1 MKQELTTL
9 VLGEVPKAIRGNV
22 FRAPSAKSGPHYF
35 PSSVPHLV
43 AIGEEKRKVDGQ
55 NITFTI
61 LGYAPYILVIQA
73 AVGVE
78 DIFHKERVSAWE
90 QKLYA
95 ESYKILKKRG
105 GNDEWSE
112 VYSIFA
118 VSGYVGA
125 PEQFLDRAPAMAAL
139 LKSETVDL
147 DPKEVE
153 YTIST
158 QIKYAKH
165 DLSVIDWDGA
175 FLFDVE
181 GDFGLAI
188 ELLILANYQL
198 LRHRLLDRRL
208 DEQLERITKTVNA
221 AEEDKKFLS
230 DKSLAKDVKS
240 ILRRRLTWISAF
252 ESIERD
258 IKLIGEWYSARFYD
272 IASRKMKV
280 NEWRT
285 TIKDKLDSLDDIYS
299 TLLENFTITSKERAE
314 WVETI
319 AWFVLQAGWFILIVL
334 EFLYYTK

>member
-1 MKQELTTL
+1 MKQQLTTL

-22 FRAPSAKSGPHYF
+22 FRAPTVKSGPHYF

-43 AIGEEKRKVDGQ
+43 AIGEEKRKVEGKE
-55 NITFTI
+55 ITFAV
-61 LGYAPYILVIQA
+61 LGYAPYIIVIQA
-73 AVGVE
+73 SVE
-78 DIFHKERVSAWE
+78 PADIFDKNATSAWE

-105 GNDEWSE
+105 GSDEWSE
-112 VYSIFA
+112 MYSIFS
-118 VSGYVGA
+118 VSGYEGE
-125 PEQFLDRAPAMAAL
+125 PEQFLTHAPEMAAL
-139 LKSETVDL
+139 LKSETIEL

-153 YTIST
+153 YTLST

-165 DLSVIDWDGA
+165 DLAIIDWDGA

-181 GDFGLAI
+181 GDFGLAV
-188 ELLILANYQL
+188 ELLTLANLQL

-208 DEQLERITKTVNA
+208 DEQLDRITKIVN
-221 AEEDKKFLS
+221 EPESNKKFLS
-230 DKSLAKDVKS
+230 DKSVARDVKS

-258 IKLIGEWYSARFYD
+258 IKLIGDWYSARFYD
-272 IASRKMKV
+272 LASHKMKV
-280 NEWRT
+280 SEWRGA
-285 TIKDKLDSLDDIYS
+285 IKDKLDSLENVYS
-299 TLLENFTITSKERAE
+299 TLVENFTITSKEKAE

-319 AWFVLQAGWFILIVL
+319 AWFVLQAGWFVLIVL

>member
-9 VLGEVPKAIRGNV
+9 VLGEVPKAIRGSV

-43 AIGEEKRKVDGQ
+43 TIGEEKRKVDDRE
-55 NITFTI
+55 ITFAI

-73 AVGVE
+73 TIGTE
-78 DIFHKERVSAWE
+78 DIFNKEKVSAWE

-112 VYSIFA
+112 MYSIFA
-118 VSGYVGA
+118 VSGYAGA
-125 PEQFLDRAPAMAAL
+125 PEQFLEHAPAMAAL

-165 DLSVIDWDGA
+165 DLSIIDWDGA

-181 GDFGLAI
+181 GDFGLAV
-188 ELLILANYQL
+188 ELLTLANYQL

-208 DEQLERITKTVNA
+208 DEQLERIMKVVNA
-221 AEEDKKFLS
+221 AETDKKFLS
-230 DKSLAKDVKS
+230 DKSLVKDVKS

-280 NEWRT
+280 NEWRA
-285 TIKDKLDSLDDIYS
+285 TIKDKLDSLEDIYS

>member
-9 VLGEVPKAIRGNV
+9 VLGEVPKAIRGSV

-43 AIGEEKRKVDGQ
+43 TIGEEKRKVDDRE
-55 NITFTI
+55 ITFAI

-73 AVGVE
+73 TIGTE
-78 DIFHKERVSAWE
+78 DIFNKEKVSAWE

-112 VYSIFA
+112 MYSIFA
-118 VSGYVGA
+118 VSGYTGA
-125 PEQFLDRAPAMAAL
+125 PEQFLEHAPAMAAL

-165 DLSVIDWDGA
+165 DLSIIDWDGA

-181 GDFGLAI
+181 GDFGLAV
-188 ELLILANYQL
+188 ELLTLANYQL

-208 DEQLERITKTVNA
+208 DEQLERIMKVVNA
-221 AEEDKKFLS
+221 AETDKKFLS
-230 DKSLAKDVKS
+230 DKSLVKDVKS

-280 NEWRT
+280 NEWRA
-285 TIKDKLDSLDDIYS
+285 TIKDKLDSLEDIYS